1 MDVFALFPT
10 AIGYSNIKREL
21 TATETKFIAKLE
33 KTLVTNIG
41 NSRTKETFVLNNPAM
56 ANIKKWINNQID
68 LYIAQANPIDK
79 SKTNIYIT
87 QSWINFS
94 KPGEWHHSHYH
105 RNAFISGVFY
115 IDANI
120 DKDKITFKSPFEP
133 SIAYT
138 PTSLNTYNTDEA
150 NVQVQTGDLVLF
162 PARMHH
168 MVGVNERNQTR
179 ISLSFNTFLRGEL
192 DSTERLTNLVL

>member
-1 MDVFALFPT
+1 
-10 AIGYSNIKREL
+10 L
-21 TATETKFIAKLE
+21 TAAETKFIAKLE
-33 KTLVTNIG
+33 KTLVPNIG

-56 ANIKKWINNQID
+56 ANVKKWINGQID
-68 LYIAQANPIDK
+68 LYVAQANPIDK

-105 RNAFISGVFY
+105 RNAFLSGVFY

-120 DKDKITFKSPFEP
+120 NKDKIIFKSPFE
-133 SIAYT
+133 SAIAYT

-150 NVQVQTGDLVLF
+150 NVQVQTGDLILF
-162 PARMHH
+162 PARLHH
-168 MVGVNERNQTR
+168 MVGANERTQTR